1 MKADPELRVPGFLD
15 YSCGTQGLLA
25 DLERLHG
32 DHTNT
37 DVVLFVEDGAR
48 FHAHSTVLAC
58 RCPALVPEIQG
69 FIAKQEGNVAVWPP
83 QSRATLSISLP
94 TLAPCTVQAI
104 LRFLYT
110 GRISLNRD
118 NVLDVIVAADVLGVA
133 HLSRLAT
140 AHALRVVDDASVLP
154 FLERA
159 VHDKVSSLTTDLI
172 EYIARHST
180 LLLARAE
187 FCALSLP
194 VVLRIVQQEDLSAS
208 EKDIWFALVR
218 WACVRASVRDNL
230 SVSQMDASERARTR
244 EHLRPFLRPGYLRI
258 LDMDCTTFA
267 KEVEPLDLISED
279 EVLLKYRFGAG
290 MASKMLF
297 EVAFPLPQFDF
308 LLRIRQRPMRYESTS
323 HPHPTGVSQQVVVS
337 LPLWTRRAHITF
349 DRRCELGRYSD
360 LSFYE
365 DDACESKIAS
375 LESILA
381 VHRVSRRVTN
391 AFSVDEPS
399 LSVPLRRFMYTFY
412 APTNFAPQWGYAFC
426 VRPSIA

>member
-1 MKADPELRVPGFLD
+1 MKAGPEMRVSGFLD
-15 YSCGTQGLLA
+15 YNCGTQGLLA

-32 DHTNT
+32 DHTNA

-48 FHAHSTVLAC
+48 FRAHSVVLAC
-58 RCPALVPEIQG
+58 RCPALIPEIQA
-69 FIAKQEGNVAVWPP
+69 FIAEQFGNIAVWPP
-83 QSRATLSISLP
+83 QARATLSISLP
-94 TLAPCTVQAI
+94 TLAPCTMQEI
-104 LRFLYT
+104 LRFVYT
-110 GRISLNRD
+110 GRISLTRG
-118 NVLDVIVAADVLGVA
+118 NVLDVVAAADVLGIA

-140 AHALRVVDDASVLP
+140 AHALRAVDAASVLP

-159 VHDKVSSLTTDLI
+159 VHHKMSSLTTEFI

-180 LLLARAE
+180 LLLARNE

-208 EKDIWFALVR
+208 EQDLWFALVR

-267 KEVEPLDLISED
+267 KEIEPLDLIGED

-290 MASKMLF
+290 MALKVLF
-297 EVAFPLPQFDF
+297 EVAFPLPQIDF
-308 LLRIRQRPMRYESTS
+308 LLRIRQRPTRYESAS
-323 HPHPTGVSQQVVVS
+323 HPHPTGVSQRIVVS

-349 DRRCELGRYSD
+349 DHRCELGRYSD

-375 LESILA
+375 LDSILA

-391 AFSVDEPS
+391 AFSIVEPS
-399 LSVPLRRFMYTFY
+399 LSVPLRRFIYTFY

-426 VRPSIA
+426 VRPSIV